1 MVIDRSISGTI
12 SCICRT
18 SGAPA
23 MALLQR
29 PRKPIAFARYGSVHM
44 KLLHIDSGI
53 LGTASVSRQL
63 STDAVAEWRVQH
75 PNTEVVTRDLVAQP
89 LSHLAGDQL
98 FAAGA
103 DPDQQSP
110 QMRAILAESEKVLQ
124 EFLDADVVVIGA
136 PMYNF
141 SIPSQL
147 KAWIDRIAIKGKTFA
162 YSEYGPKGLAGG
174 KTVIIASARG
184 GFYGAQSPVAAWDHQ
199 ESYLKTVFGFLGVT
213 DVRFLRA
220 EGVNVSPEQKEKAIA
235 EARGEVASLVAAQ

>member
-1 MVIDRSISGTI
+1 
-12 SCICRT
+12 
-18 SGAPA
+18 
-23 MALLQR
+23 
-29 PRKPIAFARYGSVHM
+29 M

-63 STDAVAEWRVQH
+63 SADAVAEWRAQH

-103 DPDQQSP
+103 DPSQKSRE
-110 QMRAILAESEKVLQ
+110 MRAILSESEKVLQ

-147 KAWIDRIAIKGKTFA
+147 KAWIDRIAVKGKTFV

-199 ESYLKTVFGFLGVT
+199 EAYLKTLFGFLGVT
-213 DVRFLRA
+213 DIRFLRA
-220 EGVNVSPEQKEKAIA
+220 EGVNVSPAQKDKAIA
-235 EARGEVASLVAAQ
+235 EARGEVASLVAALAAQPAAALH